1 MTGSPIKSTVPS
13 DSVEEVRVKAAPS
26 VAMPLF
32 KEGAR
37 PPLAPAKTQREAG
50 LSKAQSF
57 GAGNGKISTPPIPS
71 MTQTGRKWAP
81 GKGGLRKQGQRDNI

>member
-13 DSVEEVRVKAAPS
+13 DSVEEVRVMAAPS

-50 LSKAQSF
+50 LSKAQS
-57 GAGNGKISTPPIPS
+57 
-71 MTQTGRKWAP
+71 
-81 GKGGLRKQGQRDNI
+81 GLETARSPLHQSQA

>member
-13 DSVEEVRVKAAPS
+13 DSVEEVRVMAAPS

-50 LSKAQSF
+50 LSKAQS
-57 GAGNGKISTPPIPS
+57 GAGNGKISTPPIPG
-71 MTQTGRKWAP
+71 MTQTGRKWAA